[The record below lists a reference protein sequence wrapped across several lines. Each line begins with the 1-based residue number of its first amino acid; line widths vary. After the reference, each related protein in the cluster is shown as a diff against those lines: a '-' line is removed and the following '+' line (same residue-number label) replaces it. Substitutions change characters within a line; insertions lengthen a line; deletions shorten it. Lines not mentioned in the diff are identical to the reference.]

1 MSKAVRTSHRRDFS
15 RASVRRGNTIV
26 LVTAILV
33 LLVVVATAFVSRTQ
47 ASRVAAGAHQQARA
61 VDQRKSPILNQ
72 IADQVAQSLF
82 VRPVQVLGSGLPDG
96 WTPGDPA
103 VARSSVPRR
112 DPLPTAVRY
121 GVDFLDAMDNR
132 NAGAVPGGDGV
143 VDGYNFAPFM
153 VFPWTNWPD
162 VYGPGIG
169 YGPVFPWP
177 PVASQ
182 VALDGNPVG
191 NPGFGDTRW
200 LRSTEPAR
208 TTLPTA
214 PGGTPR
220 EFFTHWPHL
229 SWIPTAENGWR
240 VCIDI
245 SDLGSGSLIA
255 APLSMQPAAFFPS
268 VPYNFVPPAVG
279 ANLNRWG
286 LDVPYEQWL
295 ADAPPALRWIQAT
308 GIDIGKLGAPV
319 AAMTPEC
326 AAYWFRLLA
335 FGNAVQPPL
344 APFQCSNAGG
354 FAGVPGGWFSPNH
367 WSVMQQPQFVMPNFL
382 QLKWFGPESDEFVCD
397 SPRNVIARTLADSD
411 GDGFTDSFWFVAPA
425 SVDRSIK
432 HVVAVSVV
440 DNTGLLNVNVASRF
454 DRTNTVGSTPADVAL
469 VTRMD
474 TNNPVRAD
482 VPVGFLNNP
491 LNWVVWPRN
500 PPVAIPVWD
509 RLPSPTTGAQSLVLN
524 SDRQGALVF
533 NRPLPP
539 PGWGV
544 ADPGYPLANTSASAG
559 PEWMDVGFNAFRW
572 GVDGNTGAVTGGPND
587 PTFLRE
593 TGVLRE
599 LPSGTAQPVPT
610 IEDSPF
616 RLSMAVDIERR
627 RYFKAMADGGRVGDY
642 VLPSA
647 NPPFWRAFLANGSSP
662 HAEPSGVPTLLPFGM
677 ADEYELRARHGS
689 NDPAL
694 LSRLERA
701 LDSNNLRFLRSSAL
715 REETS
720 EYFDSLTNDQ
730 LLHDNRRKITTV
742 NGARNDMMPP
752 WMWTLPPVRGIGQ
765 PELRSAARRT
775 PYLPWGLA
783 PVLREPSYGPA
794 GPQPVFLPRIGF
806 APGPDLAAQYLDGD
820 ADGDGIPGTARD
832 ETVARQAY
840 LDWNRKLDL
849 NEPYPTSLD
858 ANAGEYGR
866 LVFESIYS
874 WLNRLTSILQMS
886 FIDRRGQSAIGGA
899 QPIYTL
905 FGGYDRATN
914 AGNPNAEVWSQRLAA
929 SWAANILAARDRPVL
944 SGIVERDQPLP
955 PALGLQVVSPGA
967 PNDPMV
973 FIGQEPQPF
982 IAQAFFA
989 FVYPRSRVSDTVC
1002 NLLQNEGQLWPG
1014 DTCPGANRMPVPF
1027 IGGGEYFINYDRDDP
1042 AAIRPAPVLVVQIVN
1057 PYNQPINLR
1066 NFTLTAFGRSFNFS
1080 QQPNSGW
1087 GYGIDPILGPA
1098 TEESPRSAIVFAC
1111 PKELGGDPNFRAK
1124 MMGFLD
1130 ITHDWFSPTGTDPSG
1145 NLAIGQNWPAN
1156 LRTELSAAQSELGAQ
1171 GITIFPTGP
1180 GGALGSDLFED
1191 PNTVLAD
1198 TLVFNASEDALGQNR
1213 GWSTDEQFYRDL
1225 FQGLGVDD
1233 QTIEL
1238 RRKVSWV
1245 GPDPTLQPPPGTP
1258 PAPVEVVVDRLRN
1271 AYDPNQTSVLAGG
1284 GSAGAGSNAWNEL
1297 LRRIATD
1304 PRIVPPEVNAV
1315 YSPDNPPE
1323 RNTYD
1328 ALLIG
1333 QKGLWYSTWARVSR
1347 PWVWDVNQDGA
1358 ITADERSP
1366 RFVIAAQ
1373 DEVVQASPQGN
1384 SPANPHMVI
1393 GGARTFGIQ
1402 GDVALENTS
1411 PDGAPFVPTSPT
1423 QNLWMVRPAYTG
1435 PLGYSVIGKPTN
1447 FTLRTVALAA
1457 DNPTRRLRIYPD
1469 FRLLSSAE
1477 QAPGFNVIGNWP
1489 GVVGANAPPSE
1500 ILGDT
1505 GAERFVHQAF
1515 RHPWRM
1521 THRDGNFEQVAEIY
1535 DVPVYG
1541 PVLEANTVFGNEPR
1555 TIATFGELMAGAP
1568 AVDLNSPQARQQV
1581 VFPDMPAQAMGRF
1594 ALEPRRPTPNQGFA
1608 IGSLPDGSPNARLQ
1622 QGYVPALPAGTA
1634 VLDCLTIDGGGARPD
1649 TGWSM
1654 EVLAGA
1660 PPAERLRQAVLA
1672 EERSPRLARGFRGEA
1687 TPGLINVN
1695 TAPVEVLRALPNM
1708 TALSLNDDALGGA
1721 MPNMQNGAAN
1731 PQAGVTPDTL
1741 LFQLPRTRLPETII
1755 NYRDQTLAYPGPAY
1769 VDRGFAPGNFSIVGA
1784 ANQQLDLMPF
1794 HPGMRRE
1801 RGIASVGE
1809 LALMNRHVGWGPQD
1823 TPPAGIPFEPN
1834 SPAAQTGNWSWNRSW
1849 SVDFAGNDPFRADEG
1864 PAPPPTP
1871 AGHGGTVPTPTPFA
1885 PAGAGY
1891 TAPGT
1896 GPGGG
1901 PNRGLAA
1908 RMSTDRAP
1916 ITVQRPQPFTPGPDE
1931 PFIPE
1936 LPRTAGDQFEKNL
1949 LLKGVANLVT
1959 TRSDVFT
1966 VYVKIRS
1973 VAQNAGSGKW
1983 DATDPKNV
1991 IEDTRWVMVVDR
2003 SRVNQPGDQ
2012 AEILMM
2018 QRVP

>member
-1 MSKAVRTSHRRDFS
+1 MS
-15 RASVRRGNTIV
+15 RATRRSAGRRAAASAGVRRGNTIV

-33 LLVVVATAFVSRTQ
+33 LLAVVATAFVSRTQ

-72 IADQVAQSLF
+72 VADQVAQSLF
-82 VRPVQVLGSGLPDG
+82 VRPVNVLPATGMPDG

-103 VARSSVPRR
+103 IARSSVPRR

-121 GVDFLDAMDNR
+121 GVDFLDSMDNR
-132 NAGAVPGGDGV
+132 TAGPLPGGDGV
-143 VDGYNFAPFM
+143 VDGYNFASFT

-162 VYGPGIG
+162 VYGPGVG
-169 YGPVFPWP
+169 YGPFFPWP
-177 PVASQ
+177 PPVGGTQ
-182 VALDGNPVG
+182 IALDGNPVG

-208 TTLPTA
+208 VTLGTA
-214 PGGTPR
+214 PNGVPR

-255 APLSMQPAAFFPS
+255 APPSMQPAAFFPN
-268 VPYNFVPPAVG
+268 VPYSDVPPAVG

-308 GIDIGKLGAPV
+308 GIDTGKLSVPV

-344 APFQCSNAGG
+344 APFQCNSTGG

-382 QLKWFGPESDEFVCD
+382 QLKWFGPASDEFICD
-397 SPRNVIARTLADSD
+397 SPRNIITRTLADAD

-454 DRTNTVGSTPADVAL
+454 DRANTVGSTPADVAL
-469 VTRMD
+469 VTRLD

-482 VPVGFLNNP
+482 VPVGFLN
-491 LNWVVWPRN
+491 
-500 PPVAIPVWD
+500 
-509 RLPSPTTGAQSLVLN
+509 SPFNQQSAQLATS
-524 SDRQGALVF
+524 
-533 NRPLPP
+533 PIPP
-539 PGWGV
+539 PGTAANGAPYPDTSVQFDLAKWGV
-544 ADPGYPLANTSASAG
+544 N
-559 PEWMDVGFNAFRW
+559 
-572 GVDGNTGAVTGGPND
+572 GNTGVATGGAAD

-593 TGVLRE
+593 VGVLRE
-599 LPSGTAQPVPT
+599 LQNGTAQPVPT
-610 IEDSPF
+610 AEESPF
-616 RLSMAVDIERR
+616 RLSMALPFERA

-642 VLPSA
+642 IDNQGRIHIAYGDAAPAYRERTPQL
-647 NPPFWRAFLANGSSP
+647 
-662 HAEPSGVPTLLPFGM
+662 TPFGI

-701 LDSNNLRFLRSSAL
+701 LDSNNLRFLRSSPE

-806 APGPDLAAQYLDGD
+806 APGPDLVAQYPDGD
-820 ADGDGIPGTARD
+820 ADGDGVPGTARD

-849 NEPYPTSLD
+849 NEPYPTSAD

-866 LVFESIYS
+866 LLFESTYS
-874 WLNRLTSILQMS
+874 WLNRLTNVLQMS
-886 FIDRRGQSAIGGA
+886 FIDRRGQSVIGGA
-899 QPIYTL
+899 QPVYTV
-905 FGGYDRATN
+905 FAGYDRATN
-914 AGNPNAEVWSQRLAA
+914 VGNPNAEVWAQRLAA
-929 SWAANILAARDRPVL
+929 SWATNILAARDRPVL

-955 PALGLQVVSPGA
+955 PALGLQAVSPGA
-967 PNDPMV
+967 PSDPMV

-1042 AAIRPAPVLVVQIVN
+1042 AALPPAPVLVVQIVN

-1066 NFTLTAFGRSFNFS
+1066 NFTLRAFGQTFNFS
-1080 QQPNSGW
+1080 RPPNSGW

-1130 ITHDWFSPTGTDPSG
+1130 LTHEWFSPASADPSG
-1145 NLAIGQNWPAN
+1145 NPAVGQNWPSN
-1156 LRTELSAAQSELGAQ
+1156 MRTELATAQSELGAQ
-1171 GITIFPTGP
+1171 GISIFPVGA
-1180 GGALGSDLFED
+1180 GGQIGSDLFED

-1198 TLVFNASEDALGQNR
+1198 TLVFNASDDAGGN
-1213 GWSTDEQFYRDL
+1213 WTTDELYYRNL

-1245 GPDPTLQPPPGTP
+1245 GPDPNLPPPPGTP
-1258 PAPVEVVVDRLRN
+1258 PSPIEVVVDRLRN
-1271 AYDPNQTSVLAGG
+1271 AYDPNETSALAGG
-1284 GSAGAGSNAWNEL
+1284 GGSGAGSNAWNDALE
-1297 LRRIATD
+1297 RMATD
-1304 PRIVPPEVNAV
+1304 PRFVPPQVNAV
-1315 YSPDNPPE
+1315 YSPDNPPD

-1328 ALLIG
+1328 ALLVG
-1333 QKGLWYSTWARVSR
+1333 QRGLWYSTWARVSR
-1347 PWVWDVNQDGA
+1347 PWVWDVNRDGA

-1373 DEVVQASPQGN
+1373 DEVVQASPQG
-1384 SPANPHMVI
+1384 STPANPHMVI

-1402 GDVALENTS
+1402 GDVAIENTS
-1411 PDGAPFVPTSPT
+1411 PDGAPFDPVNPTG
-1423 QNLWMVRPAYTG
+1423 NLWMVRPAYTG
-1435 PLGYSVIGKPTN
+1435 PLGYSIIGKPTN
-1447 FTLRTVALAA
+1447 FPLRTVAVAGDDL
-1457 DNPTRRLRIYPD
+1457 NRRLRIYPD

-1477 QAPGFNVIGNWP
+1477 ATPGYNVIGSWP
-1489 GVVGANAPPSE
+1489 GVVGSNLAPSE

-1505 GAERFVHQAF
+1505 GASRFVHQAY

-1521 THRDGNFEQVAEIY
+1521 THRDGNFEQVAEIF
-1535 DVPVYG
+1535 DVPVHG
-1541 PVLEANTVFGNEPR
+1541 PVLDANTVLGNEPR

-1568 AVDLNSPQARQQV
+1568 AVDLNSPQAGQQV
-1581 VFPDMPAQAMGRF
+1581 VFPDMPVQAMGRF
-1594 ALEPRRPTPNQGFA
+1594 TLEPRRWTPNQGLA
-1608 IGSLPDGSPNARLQ
+1608 LGNLPDGSPNARFQ
-1622 QGYVPALPAGTA
+1622 QAYVPALPAGA
-1634 VLDCLTIDGGGARPD
+1634 SILDCLTIDGGGARPD
-1649 TGWSM
+1649 TGWNM

-1660 PPAERLRQAVLA
+1660 SAAERLRQAVLE

-1708 TALSLNDDALGGA
+1708 TALSLNDDALGTA
-1721 MPNMQNGAAN
+1721 MPNLQVGVN
-1731 PQAGVTPDTL
+1731 PQVGITPDSA
-1741 LFQLPRTRLPETII
+1741 LFPLPRTRLPETIV

-1769 VDRGFAPGNFSIVGA
+1769 VDRGFVPAGFTA
-1784 ANQQLDLMPF
+1784 ANASAQQLDLAPF

-1809 LALMNRHVGWGPQD
+1809 LALMSRHLGWGPQD
-1823 TPPAGIPFEPN
+1823 PPPAGIPAEPN
-1834 SPAAQTGNWSWNRSW
+1834 STVAQTTNWSWNRSW
-1849 SVDFAGNDPFRADEG
+1849 SVDFAGTDPFRGDEG

-1871 AGHGGTVPTPTPFA
+1871 SGHGGTVPQPTPFA
-1885 PAGAGY
+1885 AAGFGY

-1896 GPGGG
+1896 GGGG
-1901 PNRGLAA
+1901 TNVGLAA
-1908 RMSTDRAP
+1908 RMSTDRIP

-1931 PFIPE
+1931 PLRLE

-2003 SRVNQPGDQ
+2003 SRVNRPGDQ

>member
-1 MSKAVRTSHRRDFS
+1 MALS
-15 RASVRRGNTIV
+15 RARRGNTIV

-33 LLVVVATAFVSRTQ
+33 LLAVVATAFVSRTQ

-72 IADQVAQSLF
+72 LADHVAQSLF
-82 VRPVQVLGSGLPDG
+82 VRPVSVLNNGTLEG
-96 WTPGDPA
+96 WIPGDPA
-103 VARSSVPRR
+103 IARSSVPRR
-112 DPLPTAVRY
+112 DPLPNAVRY
-121 GVDFLDAMDNR
+121 GVDFLDAMSNR
-132 NAGAVPGGDGV
+132 NAAAQPGGDGV
-143 VDGYNFAPFM
+143 ADGYNFAPFM

-162 VYGPGIG
+162 VYGPNVG
-169 YGPVFPWP
+169 YGPIFPWP
-177 PVASQ
+177 PQANQ
-182 VALDGNPVG
+182 LALDANPIG

-208 TTLPTA
+208 VTLGTA
-214 PGGTPR
+214 PNGVPR

-255 APLSMQPAAFFPS
+255 APPSMQPAAFFPN
-268 VPYNFVPPAVG
+268 VPFSDVPPAVG

-295 ADAPPALRWIQAT
+295 ADAPPSLRWIQAT

-344 APFQCSNAGG
+344 APFQCGSTSG
-354 FAGVPGGWFSPNH
+354 FAGIPGGWFSPNH
-367 WSVMQQPQFVMPNFL
+367 WSAMQQPQFVMPNFL

-469 VTRMD
+469 VTRLQSA
-474 TNNPVRAD
+474 NAD
-482 VPVGFLNNP
+482 VPVGFLNSPFNQQSS
-491 LNWVVWPRN
+491 L
-500 PPVAIPVWD
+500 AIT
-509 RLPSPTTGAQSLVLN
+509 SPI
-524 SDRQGALVF
+524 
-533 NRPLPP
+533 PP
-539 PGWGV
+539 PGTPV
-544 ADPGYPLANTSASAG
+544 
-559 PEWMDVGFNAFRW
+559 
-572 GVDGNTGAVTGGPND
+572 TGAPYPGAAVQFDNAKWGINGDTGAATGNPVD
-587 PTFLRE
+587 QATFLRE
-593 TGVLRE
+593 TGVLRT
-599 LPSGTAQPVPT
+599 LPGGSVQPVPT
-610 IEDSPF
+610 TEESPF
-616 RLSMAVDIERR
+616 RLSMAVPIERA

-642 VLPSA
+642 IDNQGRIHVAYGSA
-647 NPPFWRAFLANGSSP
+647 SQAFRERTPQL
-662 HAEPSGVPTLLPFGM
+662 TPFGI
-677 ADEYELRARHGS
+677 ADEYDLRARHGS

-694 LSRLERA
+694 ISRLERA
-701 LDSNNLRFLRSSAL
+701 IDSNNPANTLRFLRSSAL

-752 WMWTLPPVRGIGQ
+752 WMWTLPPVRGAGQ

-775 PYLPWGLA
+775 AYLPWGLA

-794 GPQPVFLPRIGF
+794 GPQPVFLPRLGF
-806 APGPDLAAQYLDGD
+806 VPGPNLGAQYPDGD
-820 ADGDGIPGTARD
+820 ADGDGVPGTARD
-832 ETVARQAY
+832 EAVARQAF

-849 NEPYPTSLD
+849 NEPYPTSAD

-874 WLNRLTSILQMS
+874 WLNRLTNILQMS
-886 FIDRRGQSAIGGA
+886 FIDRRGISSFGGSE
-899 QPIYTL
+899 PVYTV
-905 FGGYDRATN
+905 FAGYDRATN
-914 AGNPNAEVWSQRLAA
+914 VGNPNAEVWAQRLAA
-929 SWAANILAARDRPVL
+929 SWATNILAARDRPVL
-944 SGIVERDQPLP
+944 TGALERDQPLP
-955 PALGLQVVSPGA
+955 PALGLQAVSPSA

-989 FVYPRSRVSDTVC
+989 FVYPRSRVSATVC

-1014 DTCPGANRMPVPF
+1014 DTCPSANHMPIPF
-1027 IGGGEYFINYDRDDP
+1027 IGGGEFFVNYDPDDP
-1042 AAIRPAPVLVVQIVN
+1042 AAERPAPVLVVQIVN
-1057 PYNQPINLR
+1057 PYNQPVNLR
-1066 NFTLTAFGRSFNFS
+1066 NFTLRAFGQSFNFS
-1080 QQPNSGW
+1080 RPPNSGW

-1098 TEESPRSAIVFAC
+1098 TEDAPRSAIVFAC
-1111 PKELGGDPNFRAK
+1111 PKQLGDDPNFRAK
-1124 MMGFLD
+1124 MMAFLD
-1130 ITHDWFSPTGTDPSG
+1130 ITHDWFSPTSQDPSG
-1145 NLAIGQNWPAN
+1145 NPAIGQNWPSNMRAE
-1156 LRTELSAAQSELGAQ
+1156 LTAAQAELSAQ
-1171 GITIFPTGP
+1171 GISVFPVSTTGQP
-1180 GGALGSDLFED
+1180 GSDLFED

-1198 TLVFNASEDALGQNR
+1198 TLVFNASDDAGGN
-1213 GWSTDEQFYRDL
+1213 WSTDETYYRNL
-1225 FQGLGVDD
+1225 FQGLGVQD
-1233 QTIEL
+1233 QTVEL

-1245 GPDPTLQPPPGTP
+1245 GPDPNLPPPPGTP
-1258 PAPVEVVVDRLRN
+1258 PAPIDVVVDRLRN
-1271 AYDPNQTSVLAGG
+1271 DYDPDGTSGLAGG
-1284 GSAGAGSNAWNEL
+1284 AGTGAGSTAWNDL
-1297 LRRIATD
+1297 LKRMSTD
-1304 PRIVPPEVNAV
+1304 SRYVPPRVNAV
-1315 YSPDNPPE
+1315 YSPDNPPD

-1333 QKGLWYSTWARVSR
+1333 QKGVWYSTWARVSR
-1347 PWVWDVNQDGA
+1347 PWVWDVNGDGA

-1366 RFVIAAQ
+1366 RFVISAL
-1373 DEVVQASPQGN
+1373 DEVAQPSPQGG
-1384 SPANPHMVI
+1384 SPVSAHTVI
-1393 GGARTFGIQ
+1393 GGARTFGIR
-1402 GDVALENTS
+1402 GDVALENTGA
-1411 PDGAPFVPTSPT
+1411 DGTPFVPTDPT
-1423 QNLWMVRPAYTG
+1423 RNLWMVRPAYTG
-1435 PLGYSVIGKPTN
+1435 PMGYSVIGKPTN
-1447 FTLRTVALAA
+1447 FPLRTVAVSGDDAS
-1457 DNPTRRLRIYPD
+1457 RRLRIYPD
-1469 FRLLSSAE
+1469 FRALSAGTGT
-1477 QAPGFNVIGNWP
+1477 PGYGIVGNWP
-1489 GVVGANAPPSE
+1489 GTVGSNLPPSE
-1500 ILGDT
+1500 VRGDT
-1505 GAERFVHQAF
+1505 GASRFTHLAY

-1521 THRDGNFEQVAEIY
+1521 THRDGNFEQIAEIF

-1541 PVLEANTVFGNEPR
+1541 PALEANTVFGNEPR

-1568 AVDLNSPQARQQV
+1568 AIDLNSSQAGQQI
-1581 VFPDMPAQAMGRF
+1581 VFPDMPVQAMGRF
-1594 ALEPRRPTPNQGFA
+1594 TLEPRRWTPNQQLA
-1608 IGSLPDGSPNARLQ
+1608 LGSLPDGSPNARVQ
-1622 QGYVPALPAGTA
+1622 QAFVPALPAGA
-1634 VLDCLTIDGGGARPD
+1634 SILDCLTIDGGGARPD

-1654 EVLAGA
+1654 EVVGGA
-1660 PPAERLRQAVLA
+1660 NAQERLRQAVLE

-1687 TPGLINVN
+1687 TPGLININ

-1708 TALSLNDDALGGA
+1708 TALSLNDDALGTA
-1721 MPNMQNGAAN
+1721 MPNLQNGAVN
-1731 PQAGVTPDTL
+1731 PQAGTSPDAA
-1741 LFQLPRTRLPETII
+1741 LFLLPRTRLPETIV

-1769 VDRGFAPGNFSIVGA
+1769 VDRGFVPAGFTA
-1784 ANQQLDLMPF
+1784 ATASAQLLDLSPF

-1809 LALMNRHVGWGPQD
+1809 LALMSRHTGWGPQD
-1823 TPPAGIPFEPN
+1823 PPPAGIPPEPN
-1834 SPAAQTGNWSWNRSW
+1834 STVAATGNWSWNRSW
-1849 SVDFAGNDPFRADEG
+1849 SVEFAGADPFRADEG

-1871 AGHGGTVPTPTPFA
+1871 TGHGGTTPVPTPFA
-1885 PAGAGY
+1885 PAGFGY

-1896 GPGGG
+1896 GSGGG
-1901 PNRGLAA
+1901 NNRGIAA

-1916 ITVQRPQPFTPGPDE
+1916 ITVQRPQPFTGGPDE
-1931 PFIPE
+1931 PFILE
-1936 LPRTAGDQFEKNL
+1936 IPRTAGDQFEKNL

-2003 SRVNQPGDQ
+2003 SRVERPGDQ

>member
-1 MSKAVRTSHRRDFS
+1 M
-15 RASVRRGNTIV
+15 

-33 LLVVVATAFVSRTQ
+33 LLAVVATAFVSRTQ

-82 VRPVQVLGSGLPDG
+82 VRPVNRLPATGMPDG
-96 WTPGDPA
+96 WAPGDPA
-103 VARSSVPRR
+103 VARSSAPRR
-112 DPLPTAVRY
+112 DPLPNAVRY

-132 NAGAVPGGDGV
+132 NAGASPAGDGV
-143 VDGYNFAPFM
+143 IDGYNYAPFM

-169 YGPVFPWP
+169 YGPIFPWP

-182 VALDGNPVG
+182 VAIDANPVG

-208 TTLPTA
+208 VTLGTA
-214 PGGTPR
+214 PNGVPR

-255 APLSMQPAAFFPS
+255 APLSMQPAAFFPNT
-268 VPYNFVPPAVG
+268 PYADVPPAVG

-308 GIDIGKLGAPV
+308 GIDTAKLGAPV
-319 AAMTPEC
+319 EAMSPEC

-454 DRTNTVGSTPADVAL
+454 DRANTVGSTPADVAL
-469 VTRMD
+469 VTRLD

-482 VPVGFLNNP
+482 APVGFLNNP
-491 LNWVVWPRN
+491 LNQQS
-500 PPVAIPVWD
+500 AQAAT
-509 RLPSPTTGAQSLVLN
+509 SPI
-524 SDRQGALVF
+524 
-533 NRPLPP
+533 PP
-539 PGWGV
+539 PGVPANG
-544 ADPGYPLANTSASAG
+544 PPYPDTSVQFDLA
-559 PEWMDVGFNAFRW
+559 RW
-572 GVDGNTGAVTGGPND
+572 GVNGNTGAATGGLND

-593 TGVLRE
+593 NGVLRE
-599 LPSGTAQPVPT
+599 LPSGAAQPVPT
-610 IEDSPF
+610 ADESPF
-616 RLSMAVDIERR
+616 RLSMAVPIERA
-627 RYFKAMADGGRVGDY
+627 RYYKAMADGGRVGDY
-642 VLPSA
+642 IDVQGRIHVA
-647 NPPFWRAFLANGSSP
+647 YGAATQAFRQRTPQL
-662 HAEPSGVPTLLPFGM
+662 TPFGI
-677 ADEYELRARHGS
+677 ADEFELRARHGS

-701 LDSNNLRFLRSSAL
+701 LDSANLRFLRSSPE

-765 PELRSAARRT
+765 PELRSVARRT

-783 PVLREPSYGPA
+783 PVLREPSFGPA
-794 GPQPVFLPRIGF
+794 GPQPVFLPRMGF
-806 APGPDLAAQYLDGD
+806 APGPDLAAQYPDGD
-820 ADGDGIPGTARD
+820 ADGDGVPGTGRD
-832 ETVARQAY
+832 ETVARQAF

-849 NEPYPTSLD
+849 NEPYPTSAD

-866 LVFESIYS
+866 LLFEGIYS
-874 WLNRLTSILQMS
+874 WLNRLTTILQMS
-886 FIDRRGQSAIGGA
+886 LIDRRGQSAVGGP
-899 QPIYTL
+899 QPVYTV
-905 FGGYDRATN
+905 FGAFDRATN
-914 AGNPNAEVWSQRLAA
+914 AGNPNAEVWAQRLAA
-929 SWAANILAARDRPVL
+929 SWATNILAARDRPVL
-944 SGIVERDQPLP
+944 TGTVERDQPLP

-1027 IGGGEYFINYDRDDP
+1027 IGGGEHFINYDRDDP

-1057 PYNQPINLR
+1057 PYNQPVNLR
-1066 NFTLTAFGRSFNFS
+1066 NFTLRAFGQTFNFS
-1080 QQPNSGW
+1080 RPPNSGW

-1130 ITHDWFSPTGTDPSG
+1130 ITHDWFSPTGPDPSG
-1145 NLAIGQNWPAN
+1145 NPAVGQNWPSN
-1156 LRTELSAAQSELGAQ
+1156 MRTELAAAQGELGAQ
-1171 GITIFPTGP
+1171 GISIFPIGA
-1180 GGALGSDLFED
+1180 GGQVGADLFED
-1191 PNTVLAD
+1191 PATLYAD
-1198 TLVFNASEDALGQNR
+1198 TLVFNASDDAGGN
-1213 GWSTDEQFYRDL
+1213 WTTDENYYRNL
-1225 FQGLGVDD
+1225 FDALGVDD

-1245 GPDPTLQPPPGTP
+1245 GPDPNLPPPPGVP
-1258 PAPVEVVVDRLRN
+1258 PAPIEVVVDRLRN
-1271 AYDPNQTSVLAGG
+1271 AYDPNQTSPLAGG
-1284 GSAGAGSNAWNEL
+1284 GGGGAGSNAWNDT
-1297 LRRIATD
+1297 LRRLASD
-1304 PRIVPPEVNAV
+1304 PRYVPPQVNAV
-1315 YSPDNPPE
+1315 YSPDNPPD

-1333 QKGLWYSTWARVSR
+1333 NRGLWYSTWARVSR
-1347 PWVWDVNQDGA
+1347 PWVWDVNRDGA

-1384 SPANPHMVI
+1384 TPANPHMVI

-1411 PDGAPFVPTSPT
+1411 PDGAPFAPTDPT
-1423 QNLWMVRPAYTG
+1423 RNLWMVRPPYTG
-1435 PLGYSVIGKPTN
+1435 PLGYAIVGKPTN
-1447 FTLRTVALAA
+1447 FPLRTVAVAA
-1457 DNPTRRLRIYPD
+1457 DDVTRRLRIYPD
-1469 FRLLSSAE
+1469 FRLLSAAE
-1477 QAPGFNVIGNWP
+1477 ATPGFNVIGSWP

-1500 ILGDT
+1500 IRGDT
-1505 GAERFVHQAF
+1505 GATRFVHQAF

-1521 THRDGNFEQVAEIY
+1521 THRDGNFEQVAEIL
-1535 DVPVYG
+1535 DVPVHG
-1541 PVLEANTVFGNEPR
+1541 PVLDANSVLGNEPR

-1568 AVDLNSPQARQQV
+1568 AVDFNSPQAGQQV
-1581 VFPDMPAQAMGRF
+1581 VFPDMPTAAMGRF
-1594 ALEPRRPTPNQGFA
+1594 TPDPRRWAPNQGFA
-1608 IGSLPDGSPNARLQ
+1608 LGSLPDGSPNARLQ
-1622 QGYVPALPAGTA
+1622 QAYVPALPAGA
-1634 VLDCLTIDGGGARPD
+1634 SVLDCLTIDGGGARPD

-1654 EVLAGA
+1654 EVIAGA
-1660 PPAERLRQAVLA
+1660 NAAERLRQAVLA

-1708 TALSLNDDALGGA
+1708 TTLSLNDDALGNA
-1721 MPNMQNGAAN
+1721 MPNLQNGVN
-1731 PQAGVTPDTL
+1731 PQAGVTPDSA
-1741 LFQLPRTRLPETII
+1741 LFPLPRTRLPETIV

-1769 VDRGFAPGNFSIVGA
+1769 VDRGFVPAQFSV
-1784 ANQQLDLMPF
+1784 ANASGQLPLEVAPF

-1809 LALMNRHVGWGPQD
+1809 LALMSRHVGWGSQD
-1823 TPPAGIPFEPN
+1823 PPPAGSLAEPN
-1834 SPAAQTGNWSWNRSW
+1834 SIAAQTGNWSWNRSW
-1849 SVDFAGNDPFRADEG
+1849 SVDFAGQDPFRGDEG

-1871 AGHGGTVPTPTPFA
+1871 AGHGSTAPVPAPFA
-1885 PAGAGY
+1885 AAGFGY
-1891 TAPGT
+1891 SAPGT
-1896 GPGGG
+1896 GGGG
-1901 PNRGLAA
+1901 SNVGVAA
-1908 RMSTDRAP
+1908 RMSTDRVP
-1916 ITVQRPQPFTPGPDE
+1916 VTVQRDQPFTAGAVE
-1931 PFIPE
+1931 PLILE

-2003 SRVNQPGDQ
+2003 SRVNQPGEQ

>member
-1 MSKAVRTSHRRDFS
+1 MSRRVMDTSGTRR
-15 RASVRRGNTIV
+15 AAGAHARRGNTIV

-33 LLVVVATAFVSRTQ
+33 LLAVVATAFVSRTQ

-72 IADQVAQSLF
+72 VADQVAQSVF
-82 VRPVQVLGSGLPDG
+82 VRPVNVLGNGMPDG
-96 WTPGDPA
+96 WTAGDPA
-103 VARSSVPRR
+103 IARSSVPRR

-121 GVDFLDAMDNR
+121 GVDFLDSMDNR
-132 NAGAVPGGDGV
+132 NAGALPGGDGV
-143 VDGYNFAPFM
+143 VDGYNFAAFT

-162 VYGPGIG
+162 VYGPAVG
-169 YGPVFPWP
+169 YGPFFPWP
-177 PVASQ
+177 PPVGGTQ
-182 VALDGNPVG
+182 IALDGNPVG

-208 TTLPTA
+208 TTLLTA
-214 PGGTPR
+214 PNGVPR

-255 APLSMQPAAFFPS
+255 VPPSMQPAAFFPN
-268 VPYNFVPPAVG
+268 VPFDVVPPAVG
-279 ANLNRWG
+279 ANGNRWG

-308 GIDIGKLGAPV
+308 GIDTAKLNV
-319 AAMTPEC
+319 AVESMTPEC
-326 AAYWFRLLA
+326 AAYWFRRLA
-335 FGNAVQPPL
+335 FGNAVPQPL
-344 APFQCSNAGG
+344 APFQCNNAGQ

-382 QLKWFGPESDEFVCD
+382 QLKWFGPASDEFVCD
-397 SPRNVIARTLADSD
+397 SPRNVISRTLADAD

-454 DRTNTVGSTPADVAL
+454 DRANTVGSTPSDVAL
-469 VTRMD
+469 VTRLD

-482 VPVGFLNNP
+482 LPVGFLNSP
-491 LNWVVWPRN
+491 LNQQS
-500 PPVAIPVWD
+500 A
-509 RLPSPTTGAQSLVLN
+509 LAFTSPI
-524 SDRQGALVF
+524 
-533 NRPLPP
+533 PP
-539 PGWGV
+539 PGTPVTG
-544 ADPGYPLANTSASAG
+544 APYPDASMRFDLA
-559 PEWMDVGFNAFRW
+559 RW
-572 GVDGNTGAVTGGPND
+572 GVDGNTGIATGSPAD

-593 TGVLRE
+593 IGVLRE
-599 LPSGTAQPVPT
+599 LQNGTAQPVPT
-610 IEDSPF
+610 IDESPF
-616 RLSMAVDIERR
+616 RLSMALPFERA

-642 VLPSA
+642 IDSQGRIHVAYGDSA
-647 NPPFWRAFLANGSSP
+647 GAFRERTPQL
-662 HAEPSGVPTLLPFGM
+662 TPFGI

-701 LDSNNLRFLRSSAL
+701 LDSNNLRFLRSSPE

-742 NGARNDMMPP
+742 NGARNEMMPP
-752 WMWTLPPVRGIGQ
+752 WMWTLPPVRGAAQ
-765 PELRSAARRT
+765 PELRSVARRT

-783 PVLREPSYGPA
+783 PVLREPSFGPA

-806 APGPDLAAQYLDGD
+806 APGPDLVAQYPDGD
-820 ADGDGIPGTARD
+820 ADGDGVPGTARD
-832 ETVARQAY
+832 DTVARQAF

-849 NEPYPTSLD
+849 NEPYPTSAD

-866 LVFESIYS
+866 LLFESIYS
-874 WLNRLTSILQMS
+874 WLNRLTNVLQMS
-886 FIDRRGQSAIGGA
+886 LIDRRGQSATGGA
-899 QPIYTL
+899 QPVYTV
-905 FGGYDRATN
+905 FGAFDRATN
-914 AGNPNAEVWSQRLAA
+914 VGNPNAETWAQRLAA
-929 SWAANILAARDRPVL
+929 SWATNILAARDRPVL
-944 SGIVERDQPLP
+944 TGTVERDQPLP
-955 PALGLQVVSPGA
+955 PALGLRAVSPGV

-1002 NLLQNEGQLWPG
+1002 NLIQAEGQLWPG

-1042 AAIRPAPVLVVQIVN
+1042 AAVRPAPVLVVQIIN
-1057 PYNQPINLR
+1057 PYNQPVNLR
-1066 NFTLTAFGRSFNFS
+1066 NFTLRAFGQTFNFS
-1080 QQPNSGW
+1080 RPPNSGW

-1098 TEESPRSAIVFAC
+1098 TEEAPRSAIVFAC
-1111 PKELGGDPNFRAK
+1111 PKQLGDDPNFRAK

-1130 ITHDWFSPTGTDPSG
+1130 LTHDWFNPAVADPSG
-1145 NLAIGQNWPAN
+1145 NPAVGQNWPAN
-1156 LRTELSAAQSELGAQ
+1156 MRAELTAAQNELGAQ
-1171 GITIFPTGP
+1171 GINIFPVAP
-1180 GGALGSDLFED
+1180 GGQTGSDLFES
-1191 PNTVLAD
+1191 PNTLYPD
-1198 TLVFNASEDALGQNR
+1198 TLVFNASDDAGGN
-1213 GWSTDEQFYRDL
+1213 WTIDEQYYRDL

-1245 GPDPTLQPPPGTP
+1245 GPDPNLPPPPGVP
-1258 PAPVEVVVDRLRN
+1258 PAPIEVVVDRLRN
-1271 AYDPNQTSVLAGG
+1271 AYDPNETSPLAGG
-1284 GSAGAGSNAWNEL
+1284 GSGGAGSNAWNDL
-1297 LRRIATD
+1297 LRRMVSDT
-1304 PRIVPPEVNAV
+1304 RVVPPQVNVV
-1315 YSPDNPPE
+1315 YSPDNPPD

-1333 QKGLWYSTWARVSR
+1333 QRGLWYSTWARVSR
-1347 PWVWDVNQDGA
+1347 PWTWDVNRDGA

-1373 DEVVQASPQGN
+1373 DEVAQASPQGN

-1402 GDVALENTS
+1402 GDVAIENTS

-1435 PLGYSVIGKPTN
+1435 PMGYSVIGKPTN
-1447 FTLRTVALAA
+1447 FALRTVAVAA
-1457 DNPTRRLRIYPD
+1457 DDPMRRLRIYPD
-1469 FRLLSSAE
+1469 FRALSSSEAT
-1477 QAPGFNVIGNWP
+1477 PGFNILGNWP
-1489 GVVGANAPPSE
+1489 GVVGSNLPPSE
-1500 ILGDT
+1500 VLGDT
-1505 GAERFVHQAF
+1505 GAARYVHQAF

-1521 THRDGNFEQVAEIY
+1521 THRDGNFEQVAEIL

-1541 PVLEANTVFGNEPR
+1541 PVLDANTVLGNEPR

-1568 AVDLNSPQARQQV
+1568 AVDLNSPQAGQQV
-1581 VFPDMPAQAMGRF
+1581 VFPDMPVEAMGRYT
-1594 ALEPRRPTPNQGFA
+1594 LDPRRITPNQQLA
-1608 IGSLPDGSPNARLQ
+1608 LGSLPDGSPNARLQ
-1622 QGYVPALPAGTA
+1622 QAYVPALPPGAS

-1654 EVLAGA
+1654 EVVGGA
-1660 PPAERLRQAVLA
+1660 NAQERLRQSVLA

-1708 TALSLNDDALGGA
+1708 TALSLNDDALGTA
-1721 MPNMQNGAAN
+1721 MPNLQVGAN
-1731 PQAGVTPDTL
+1731 PQAGITPDSG
-1741 LFQLPRTRLPETII
+1741 LFPLPRTRLPETIV

-1769 VDRGFAPGNFSIVGA
+1769 VDRGFVPAGFSVANPG
-1784 ANQQLDLMPF
+1784 NQQLDLAPF

-1801 RGIASVGE
+1801 RGVASVGE
-1809 LALMNRHVGWGPQD
+1809 LALMSRHVGWGSQD
-1823 TPPAGIPFEPN
+1823 PPPAGVPAEPN
-1834 SPAAQTGNWSWNRSW
+1834 STVAQSSNWSWNRSW
-1849 SVDFAGNDPFRADEG
+1849 SVDFAGTDPFRADEG

-1871 AGHGGTVPTPTPFA
+1871 TGHGGTEPIPAPFA
-1885 PAGAGY
+1885 AAGFGY
-1891 TAPGT
+1891 SAPGT
-1896 GPGGG
+1896 GGGG
-1901 PNRGLAA
+1901 TTTGLAA
-1908 RMSTDRAP
+1908 RMSTDRIP
-1916 ITVQRPQPFTPGPDE
+1916 LTVQRDQPFTTGAVE
-1931 PFIPE
+1931 PLILE

-2003 SRVNQPGDQ
+2003 SRVNRPGDQ

>member
-1 MSKAVRTSHRRDFS
+1 MRRSHRG
-15 RASVRRGNTIV
+15 ASSPAFARRGNTIV

-33 LLVVVATAFVSRTQ
+33 LLAVVATAFVSRTQ

-72 IADQVAQSLF
+72 LADHVAQSLF
-82 VRPVQVLGSGLPDG
+82 VRPVQVLGNGLPDG

-112 DPLPTAVRY
+112 DPLPNAVRY

-132 NAGAVPGGDGV
+132 NAAAVPGGDGV

-162 VYGPGIG
+162 VYGPGVG
-169 YGPVFPWP
+169 YGPFFPWP
-177 PVASQ
+177 PPVGGTQ
-182 VALDGNPVG
+182 IALDANPPG
-191 NPGFGDTRW
+191 NPGFGDARW

-208 TTLPTA
+208 TTLGTA
-214 PGGTPR
+214 PNGVPR

-245 SDLGSGSLIA
+245 SNLGSGSLIA
-255 APLSMQPAAFFPS
+255 APRSLQPVDFFPNA
-268 VPYNFVPPAVG
+268 PFTEVPPAVG
-279 ANLNRWG
+279 SNANRWG

-308 GIDIGKLGAPV
+308 GIDTAKLTVPV
-319 AAMTPEC
+319 EAMTPEC

-344 APFQCSNAGG
+344 APFQCGNTGG

-382 QLKWFGPESDEFVCD
+382 QLKWFGPASDEFVCD
-397 SPRNVIARTLADSD
+397 SPRNVITRTLADAD

-454 DRTNTVGSTPADVAL
+454 DRANTVGSTPADVAL
-469 VTRMD
+469 VTRLQSV
-474 TNNPVRAD
+474 NAD
-482 VPVGFLNNP
+482 VPVGFLNSP
-491 LNWVVWPRN
+491 LNQFVPTSGITSPI
-500 PPVAIPVWD
+500 PPPDVPLNGAPYPGTTVQFD
-509 RLPSPTTGAQSLVLN
+509 RLK
-524 SDRQGALVF
+524 
-533 NRPLPP
+533 
-539 PGWGV
+539 
-544 ADPGYPLANTSASAG
+544 
-559 PEWMDVGFNAFRW
+559 W
-572 GVDGNTGAVTGGPND
+572 GVDGNSGAATGGLND

-593 TGVLRE
+593 IGVLRE
-599 LPSGTAQPVPT
+599 LQNGTAQPVPNVD
-610 IEDSPF
+610 ESPF
-616 RLSMAVDIERR
+616 RLTMALPIERA

-642 VLPSA
+642 IDSQGRIHIA
-647 NPPFWRAFLANGSSP
+647 YGDASQAFRQRTPQL
-662 HAEPSGVPTLLPFGM
+662 TPFGI

-701 LDSNNLRFLRSSAL
+701 LDSNNLRFLRSSPE

-765 PELRSAARRT
+765 PELRSVARRT

-806 APGPDLAAQYLDGD
+806 APGPDLAAQYPDGD

-832 ETVARQAY
+832 DTMARQAY

-849 NEPYPTSLD
+849 NEPYPTSAD

-899 QPIYTL
+899 QPVYTL

-914 AGNPNAEVWSQRLAA
+914 VGNPNAEVWSQRLAA
-929 SWAANILAARDRPVL
+929 SWATNILAARDRPIATGPMVASP
-944 SGIVERDQPLP
+944 SGLVPSGVERDQPLP
-955 PALGLQVVSPGA
+955 PALGLRATSPGA
-967 PNDPMV
+967 TNDPMV

-1057 PYNQPINLR
+1057 PYNQPVNLR
-1066 NFTLTAFGRSFNFS
+1066 NFTLRAFGQTFNFS
-1080 QQPNSGW
+1080 RPPNSGW

-1130 ITHDWFSPTGTDPSG
+1130 ITHDWFSPTGTNPDGIP
-1145 NLAIGQNWPAN
+1145 AIGQNWPSN
-1156 LRTELSAAQSELGAQ
+1156 LRAELTAAQNELGAQ
-1171 GITIFPTGP
+1171 GISIFPTGP

-1198 TLVFNASEDALGQNR
+1198 TLVFNASDDAGGN
-1213 GWSTDEQFYRDL
+1213 WTTDEQYYRDL
-1225 FQGLGVDD
+1225 FQGFGVDD

-1245 GPDPTLQPPPGTP
+1245 GPDPNLPPPPGTP

-1271 AYDPNQTSVLAGG
+1271 AYDPNQTSALAGG
-1284 GSAGAGSNAWNEL
+1284 GSAGAGSNAWNDL

-1373 DEVVQASPQGN
+1373 DEVVQAAPQGN

-1435 PLGYSVIGKPTN
+1435 PLGYSIIGKPTN

-1457 DNPTRRLRIYPD
+1457 DNLTRRLRTYPD
-1469 FRLLSSAE
+1469 FRLLSSNE

-1489 GVVGANAPPSE
+1489 GVVGANLPPSE

-1521 THRDGNFEQVAEIY
+1521 TLRDGNFEQIAEIY

-1541 PVLEANTVFGNEPR
+1541 PVLEANSVLGNEPR

-1568 AVDLNSPQARQQV
+1568 AVDLNSPQAGQQV
-1581 VFPDMPAQAMGRF
+1581 VFPDMPVQAMGRF
-1594 ALEPRRPTPNQGFA
+1594 APEPRRPTPNQQFA
-1608 IGSLPDGSPNARLQ
+1608 IGNLPDGSPNARLQ
-1622 QGYVPALPAGTA
+1622 QGYVPALPAGA
-1634 VLDCLTIDGGGARPD
+1634 SVLDCLTIDGGGARPD

-1654 EVLAGA
+1654 EVIAGA
-1660 PPAERLRQAVLA
+1660 NAAERLRQAVLA

-1708 TALSLNDDALGGA
+1708 TALSLNDEALGAA
-1721 MPNMQNGAAN
+1721 MPNLQNGAVN

-1755 NYRDQTLAYPGPAY
+1755 NYRDQTFAFPAFGGDLVGIAPGPTY
-1769 VDRGFAPGNFSIVGA
+1769 VDRGFAPGGFSIVGA
-1784 ANQQLDLMPF
+1784 ANQQLDLAPF

-1809 LALMNRHVGWGPQD
+1809 LGLMSRHAGWGSQD
-1823 TPPAGIPFEPN
+1823 PPPAGVPLEPN
-1834 SPAAQTGNWSWNRSW
+1834 STVAQTTNWSWNRSW
-1849 SVDFAGNDPFRADEG
+1849 SVDFAGTDPFRGDEG

-1871 AGHGGTVPTPTPFA
+1871 SGHGGTVPTPTPFA
-1885 PAGAGY
+1885 PVGFGY

-1901 PNRGLAA
+1901 SNRGIAA

-1916 ITVQRPQPFTPGPDE
+1916 ITVQRDQPFTANVVEGTVL
-1931 PFIPE
+1931 E
-1936 LPRTAGDQFEKNL
+1936 LPRTAGDQFERNL

-1983 DATDPKNV
+1983 DATDAKNV

-2003 SRVNQPGDQ
+2003 SRVNRPGDQ